1 MIISGIEKASE
12 FVDLVQ
18 SQLERF
24 DEVKKDVQGDSDL
37 EPDWDV
43 TRNDS
48 QNNSIKHAKTHLV
61 LSKTHAK
68 QRPAE
73 LWKDLIK
80 RSIKRSKHSM

>member
-1 MIISGIEKASE
+1 MIISPIEKASE

-48 QNNSIKHAKTHLV
+48 QNNSITFVAHLV
-61 LSKTHAK
+61 LSKAHAK
-68 QRPAE
+68 T
-73 LWKDLIK
+73 
-80 RSIKRSKHSM
+80 